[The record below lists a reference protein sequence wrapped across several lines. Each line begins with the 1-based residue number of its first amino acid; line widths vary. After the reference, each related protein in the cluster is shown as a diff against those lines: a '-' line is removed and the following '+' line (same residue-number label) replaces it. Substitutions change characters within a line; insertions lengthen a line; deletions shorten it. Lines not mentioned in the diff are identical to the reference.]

1 MFRCNECG
9 TKINITNP
17 KIGTI
22 IECDTCGIELEVAEN
37 SLLNRQIGLSE
48 E

>member
-9 TKINITNP
+9 TKINLTNP
-17 KIGTI
+17 KNGDVV
-22 IECDTCGIELEVAEN
+22 ECDLCGIELEVAEHT
-37 SLLNRQIGLSE
+37 LLRLQLGPSE

>member
-9 TKINITNP
+9 TKIMLNNP
-17 KIGTI
+17 ENGRVV
-22 IECDTCGIELEVAEN
+22 ECDLCGIELEVSEN
-37 SLLNRQIGLSE
+37 ILLSRQLGPSE

>member
-9 TKINITNP
+9 TKINLTNP
-17 KIGTI
+17 KKGDRV
-22 IECDTCGIELEVAEN
+22 ECDLCGIELEVAERT
-37 SLLNRQIGLSE
+37 LLRLQLGPSE

>member
-9 TKINITNP
+9 TQINITN
-17 KIGTI
+17 KEQGSIV
-22 IECDTCGIELEVAEN
+22 ECDLCGIELEIGEE
-37 SLLNRQIGLSE
+37 SLLSRQLGPSE